1 MINYIKKSLFV
12 TTGIMAIAC
21 SLFFV
26 PSNEVYADA
35 KEGQKFVDWVV
46 NCSEDANKK
55 KICVLSQSLISN
67 DKEKPQ
73 TLAMFQIGYLGV
85 GKDRSLKMA
94 QIVPT
99 DVAITPGTSI
109 ISAEQLLSSGKYIAC
124 TKDLCTAHAAISEKE
139 LKKIL
144 SKESAAVAIITSKG
158 QQLNFPFSTKGL
170 EAGLKAL
177 K

>member
-1 MINYIKKSLFV
+1 MISYIKKSLFV
-12 TTGIMAIAC
+12 TTGLMAIAC

-26 PSNEVYADA
+26 HSNKVYADA

-46 NCSEDANKK
+46 NCSEDANKQK
-55 KICVLSQSLISN
+55 VCVLSQPLIST
-67 DKEKPQ
+67 DKKNPQ
-73 TLAMFQIGYLGV
+73 TLAVFQVGYSGT
-85 GKDRSLKMA
+85 GKDRSLKMM
-94 QIVPT
+94 QVVPT

-109 ISAEQLLSSGKYIAC
+109 ISTEQLLSPGKYVSC
-124 TKDLCTAHAAISEKE
+124 TKDACTAIAVISDQE

-144 SKESAAVAIITSKG
+144 SNESPAVAIITSKG
-158 QQLNFPFSTKGL
+158 QQLNFPFCTKGL